1 MQQLQA
7 RAKPIQTELP
17 LGVSEENKYKCS
29 ICKDKRIV
37 IYRVHKD
44 TEWKEDFIKV
54 NGNVESRLVP
64 DEMVLE
70 DDFLAG
76 KVCGPDEAWQ
86 WRDTYSKKCN
96 CVQSVKTNR
105 ILKSSEITEAFKSKG
120 FKTFI
125 TEGKPQVIKDA
136 FDCAVEYY
144 QSFRD
149 IRFTERNSMALL
161 GNPGSGKTHLLTALC
176 NNLMSKRQIPV
187 LYFPYVEGFT
197 DLKDDFNK
205 LQAKLDRMKKI
216 EVLFIDDL
224 FKPFMVQTKQGK
236 VKKPRA
242 TEWQVE
248 MTYEVINY
256 RYNNMLPF
264 LISSELNTSE
274 LREIDPALADRII
287 ERCSDF
293 TVNITGIEKDLNHRL
308 RGIENV

>member
-1 MQQLQA
+1 MELQ
-7 RAKPIQTELP
+7 
-17 LGVSEENKYKCS
+17 LGVSEEGKYKCS
-29 ICKDKRIV
+29 VCKDKQLI

-44 TEWKEDFIKV
+44 TEWKEETLNVK
-54 NGNVESRLVP
+54 GNIETRLVP
-64 DEMVLE
+64 NEMVLE

-76 KVCGPDEAWQ
+76 KICGPEQAWE
-86 WRDTYSKKCN
+86 WRSTYSKKCN
-96 CVQSVKTNR
+96 CVKAVKTNR
-105 ILKSSEITEAFKSKG
+105 ILKSSEITEAFKRKG
-120 FKTFI
+120 FKSFL

-136 FDCAVEYY
+136 YDCAVEYY
-144 QSFRD
+144 QNFRE
-149 IRFTERNSMALL
+149 IRNTERNSMALL
-161 GNPGSGKTHLLTALC
+161 GNPGSGKTHLLTALS
-176 NNLMSKRQIPV
+176 NNLMSKKQIGV

-205 LQAKLDRMKKI
+205 LQSKLDRMKKV

-224 FKPFMVQTKQGK
+224 FKPFMVQAGQGK
-236 VKKPRA
+236 IKKPRA

-274 LREIDPALADRII
+274 LRGVDPALADRII

-293 TVNITGIEKDLNHRL
+293 TVNITGLEKELNHRL